1 MDKTTI
7 WLVRV
12 IALFIISGWL
22 FAYLNFQRKPTLLLS
37 KASIEN
43 LRYKELDKKLA
54 NTEFAAQ
61 GYTLDYENFGSI
73 IFCNASLNSW
83 IESVNYSKQIDLY
96 IFWKDTDLSK
106 WDYPIKDYEN
116 KRSQFKDF
124 NP

>member
-37 KASIEN
+37 KPSIED

-73 IFCNASLNSW
+73 IFVMLH
-83 IESVNYSKQIDLY
+83 
-96 IFWKDTDLSK
+96 
-106 WDYPIKDYEN
+106 
-116 KRSQFKDF
+116 
-124 NP
+124 